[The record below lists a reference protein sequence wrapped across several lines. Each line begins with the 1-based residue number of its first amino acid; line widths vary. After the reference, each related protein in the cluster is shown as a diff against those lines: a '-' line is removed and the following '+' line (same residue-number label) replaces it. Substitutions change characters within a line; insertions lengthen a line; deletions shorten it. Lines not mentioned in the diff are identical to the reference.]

1 MIRREIA
8 KNVTDIWDISP
19 TLSHSWYLR
28 YFTLR
33 VKSSISQKENKTT
46 CIVVSLY
53 LNATVYSDISSLKL
67 SNRFKL
73 IPLQASLQFFF
84 FDKNFHQNVHIV
96 NEATLN
102 YTNWI
107 IPFLSHY
114 FESVST
120 KTLLAAKIWNI
131 YSRLL

>member
-28 YFTLR
+28 YLTLR
-33 VKSSISQKENKTT
+33 AKSSISQKENKTT
-46 CIVVSLY
+46 CNLVSLY
-53 LNATVYSDISSLKL
+53 FNTSVYSDISSLKL
-67 SNRFKL
+67 SFLFKL
-73 IPLQASLQFFF
+73 IPLQSFSSNFFYE
-84 FDKNFHQNVHIV
+84 NCYQNDHLVKG
-96 NEATLN
+96 ATLN

-107 IPFLSHY
+107 TPFFSHY
-114 FESVST
+114 FESVAT